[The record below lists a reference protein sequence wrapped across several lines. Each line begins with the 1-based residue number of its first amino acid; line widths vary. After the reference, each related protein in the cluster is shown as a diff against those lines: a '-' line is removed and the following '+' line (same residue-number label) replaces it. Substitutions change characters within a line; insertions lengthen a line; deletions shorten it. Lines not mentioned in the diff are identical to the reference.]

1 MRDVRDACDVC
12 DVRRMVWCHQWSSP
26 RKFAPTG
33 AITPARSSSSH
44 HALLLRLI
52 LCAFLLLGAHTAHAA
67 AAALAPPTPT
77 KCDMSVGEWR
87 YSKSY
92 PRYVTCP
99 YVRSIFNCRGNG
111 RKDQLYEK
119 QRWVPDKCSLPR
131 FSAKAFL
138 AMMRGK
144 TVGFVG
150 DSLMSNMWES
160 FVCLLYASG
169 VNLKLVQKRYGGYR
183 YVGFYIPTSN
193 TTIVYRF
200 SAYLMQAVTNSTK
213 TASGRGKHGYN
224 VDLDVIDPALMGG
237 VANMNVVVLTSGT
250 WWQANV
256 PGRAQSNVYRIKG
269 QQVYLKDLNAH
280 KYSLDV
286 LRNYLGQF
294 SSRLLPYFISL
305 SPSHKWDQSYASKP
319 GVCGSDHPLTPTA
332 AATILGNSTT
342 TLDYVSAQR
351 AAFSSPNP
359 VRFIDV
365 TAISTARPDG
375 HTGVWGVLGGGGT
388 LADGEAD
395 DTKSSSTTMPGA
407 SNGTAVG
414 KPRTTTQSQ
423 PDCRHWCLPGV
434 PDSWVDVTAAVW
446 QREPSLLRK

>member
-1 MRDVRDACDVC
+1 MLHEGMRDVRW
-12 DVRRMVWCHQWSSP
+12 MVWCLQRASP
-26 RKFAPTG
+26 RKFVPTG
-33 AITPARSSSSH
+33 ATIPTYSSSSH
-44 HALLLRLI
+44 HAFLPLLF
-52 LCAFLLLGAHTAHAA
+52 LCSFLLLCAHPAHAA
-67 AAALAPPTPT
+67 ASGAAALPPPTPT

-200 SAYLMQAVTNSTK
+200 SAYLMQAVTNSTG
-213 TASGRGKHGYN
+213 GRGKHGYN

-237 VANMNVVVLTSGT
+237 VTNMDVIVLTSGT

-256 PGRAQSNVYRIKG
+256 PGRVQSNVYRIKG

-280 KYSLDV
+280 KYSLNV

-319 GVCGSDHPLTPTA
+319 GVCGSDRPLTPTA
-332 AATILGNSTT
+332 AATVLGNSTT

-395 DTKSSSTTMPGA
+395 DTKSSSATMPGA
-407 SNGTAVG
+407 NGTAMG
-414 KPRTTTQSQ
+414 KPRTTTLSQ